1 VITREE
7 FNDALAELI
16 NVGVGR
22 AASSLSAMVNE
33 RIELSVPRVVTIP
46 HADINAHLNLDHDIG
61 LKDEVAVVQ
70 QAFTG
75 KVGGA
80 ASILFPVESARKL
93 VGLLIGGT
101 LSDEELDLEREAA
114 LTEVGNILIN
124 GVMGTIGN
132 IIGVE
137 IRYHLP
143 EYLECRAD
151 ELPQVF
157 QERDLMLAVVLI
169 AISGQEIRGHL
180 VLLFDIP
187 SMDNLGAII
196 EEMTRGSD
204 NNPHA

>member
-1 VITREE
+1 MITREE
-7 FNDALAELI
+7 FNDALAELV

-46 HADINAHLNLDHDIG
+46 HADISRHLNLEHEIG
-61 LKDEVAVVQ
+61 LSEVVVVVQ
-70 QAFTG
+70 QAFSG

-93 VGLLIGGT
+93 VGLLTGGL

-132 IIGVE
+132 IIDVE

-143 EYLECRAD
+143 EYVECNSTD
-151 ELPQVF
+151 LPRVF

-169 AISGQEIRGHL
+169 AISGQEIKGHL

-187 SMDNLGAII
+187 SMDNLGSII
-196 EEMTRGSD
+196 EDMTRGD
-204 NNPHA
+204 R

>member
-1 VITREE
+1 MITREE
-7 FNDALAELI
+7 FNDALAELV

-22 AASSLSAMVNE
+22 AASSLSTMVSA
-33 RIELSVPRVVTIP
+33 RIDLSVPKVVTIP
-46 HADINAHLNLDHDIG
+46 HADIGLHLNLEHEIG
-61 LKDEVAVVQ
+61 LRDEVVVVQ

-80 ASILFPVESARKL
+80 ASILFPVESARNL
-93 VGLLIGGT
+93 VGLLTGGL
-101 LSDEELDLEREAA
+101 LSNEELDLEREAA

-143 EYLECRAD
+143 EYVECHAD

-157 QERDLMLAVVLI
+157 QQRDLMLAVVLI
-169 AISGQEIRGHL
+169 AISGQEIKGHL

-187 SMDNLGAII
+187 SMDSLAAII
-196 EEMTRGSD
+196 EEMTRGS
-204 NNPHA
+204 N

>member
-1 VITREE
+1 MITREE
-7 FNDALAELI
+7 FNDALAELV

-46 HADINAHLNLDHDIG
+46 HADIANHLNLEHEIA
-61 LKDEVAVVQ
+61 LKDEVVLVQ

-75 KVGGA
+75 RVGGA
-80 ASILFPVESARKL
+80 ASILFPVDSARKL
-93 VGLLIGGT
+93 VGLLTGGLLT
-101 LSDEELDLEREAA
+101 NEELDLEREAA

-132 IIGVE
+132 IIGVD

-143 EYLECRAD
+143 EYIECRAV
-151 ELPQVF
+151 ELPRAF

-169 AISGQEIRGHL
+169 AISGHEIKGHL

-196 EEMTRGSD
+196 EEMTRGSR
-204 NNPHA
+204 